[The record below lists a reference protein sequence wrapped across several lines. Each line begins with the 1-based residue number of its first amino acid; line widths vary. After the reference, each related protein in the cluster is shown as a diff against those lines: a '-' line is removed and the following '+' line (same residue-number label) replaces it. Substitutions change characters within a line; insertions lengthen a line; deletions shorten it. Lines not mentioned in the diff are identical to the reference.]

1 MISDNHTR
9 ELKYLEK
16 LRKSQLSSWQVTPN
30 TVFAFLFFFS
40 FLSWAVEEDGLGSS
54 HQSFV
59 GKESKSQLS
68 VPLKCRAWGL
78 DWSTGMM

>member
-30 TVFAFLFFFS
+30 PVFCFYFFPFLFLI
-40 FLSWAVEEDGLGSS
+40 FLIWAVRKIALG
-54 HQSFV
+54 
-59 GKESKSQLS
+59 
-68 VPLKCRAWGL
+68 VPTSPILWARKVNHNSRL
-78 DWSTGMM
+78 FP

>member
-30 TVFAFLFFFS
+30 PVFAFFFFFP
-40 FLSWAVEEDGLGSS
+40 FLSWATEEGCLGVPTSLLWARKVNHNSGL
-54 HQSFV
+54 F
-59 GKESKSQLS
+59 
-68 VPLKCRAWGL
+68 P
-78 DWSTGMM
+78 

>member
-30 TVFAFLFFFS
+30 PVFAFFLFLFL
-40 FLSWAVEEDGLGSS
+40 FLSWAAEEGCLGCS
-54 HQSFV
+54 HESAV
-59 GKESKSQLS
+59 GKESKSQHLL
-68 VPLKCRAWGL
+68 VP
-78 DWSTGMM
+78 